1 MVPYSSWLSAGDN
14 SWQLTA
20 ATLVGLMSIPAL
32 AVLYGGLVQ
41 KKWAINTVLMV
52 FCTFCLTLIVWVLW
66 AFKMGFGTPLVHTF
80 LGDPRSVLG
89 HAAEEGQASIPL
101 LNGLM
106 PNFRFPESSLMYF
119 QFVFAAITPI
129 LFIGSVIG
137 RVSFKVWL
145 IFVPLWITF
154 AYAVNAFLLW
164 GGGYWAGKGALDF
177 SGGYVIHLAAGVSGF
192 VAAAV
197 VGPRL
202 KRDRE
207 RAIPNNL
214 LFVAVGAG
222 ILWLGWNGFNG
233 GDPYFAGADAAA
245 AVVNTNVATAVAMMT
260 WIVMDMA
267 FSSEKKPTFLG
278 GVNGMICG
286 LVGITPAAGYVNGFG
301 AILIGLLDSAIVWVA
316 WYYLPK
322 YVWPFNK
329 VDDALG
335 VVYTHGIAGLFGGL
349 MVGLFADPK
358 MIEYIGLGKNPSVS
372 GAGLFYGHPKQ
383 LAIQA
388 GAALTIIIWDAA
400 VTFVILMVIKY
411 VFRMNLRLPDDV
423 LEIGDVAVHGEE
435 AYPSDEL
442 VSVSATSI
450 ADEARSVDGKV
461 PEKAVTALE
470 GRYLARRACAACGRS
485 VTGSASGHPRR
496 EVPGCVTRSD
506 ARLPGAAAQPGGG
519 HGQARQRD
527 HRPGHRPEGGAGHD
541 APADHAGALESEDDS
556 GQRDEKSHADEQGPP
571 HNGCLFPARWA
582 WPVKCLHPGNGLASA
597 AVHGTAVSGR
607 GRLPPATRTRALR

>member
-1 MVPYSSWLSAGDN
+1 VVPYPSWLNAGDN

-20 ATLVGLMSIPAL
+20 GTLVGLMSIPAL

-41 KKWAINTVLMV
+41 KKWAMNTMMMV
-52 FCTFCLTLIVWVLW
+52 FCTFCLTLITWVLW
-66 AFKMGFGTPLVHTF
+66 AFKMGFGTPLLHTF
-80 LGDPRSVLG
+80 LGDPRSILG
-89 HAAEEGQASIPL
+89 HAAEEGQGNIPL
-101 LNGLM
+101 LDGLM
-106 PNFRFPESSLMYF
+106 PNFRFPQSSLAYF

-129 LFIGSVIG
+129 LFIGSVLG
-137 RVSFKVWL
+137 RISFKVWL
-145 IFVPLWITF
+145 VFVPLWITF
-154 AYAVNAFLLW
+154 VYAVNAFLLW

-233 GDPYFAGADAAA
+233 GDPYFAGADAGA
-245 AVVNTNVATAVAMMT
+245 AVLNTNLATAVAMMT
-260 WIVMDMA
+260 WIFMDMA
-267 FSSEKKPTFLG
+267 LSSEKKPTFLG

-301 AILIGLLDSAIVWVA
+301 AILIGLLASSIVWVA

-358 MIEYIGLGKNPSVS
+358 MIEYIGLGHNPSVS

-388 GAALTIIIWDAA
+388 GAALTIIVWDGV
-400 VTFVILMVIKY
+400 VTFLILMVIKH
-411 VFRMNLRLPDDV
+411 VLRMKLRLPDDV

-442 VSVSATSI
+442 VSVSAASV
-450 ADEARSVDGKV
+450 ADELRSRDGRDGKV
-461 PEKAVTALE
+461 PEKAATA
-470 GRYLARRACAACGRS
+470 
-485 VTGSASGHPRR
+485 V
-496 EVPGCVTRSD
+496 
-506 ARLPGAAAQPGGG
+506 
-519 HGQARQRD
+519 
-527 HRPGHRPEGGAGHD
+527 
-541 APADHAGALESEDDS
+541 
-556 GQRDEKSHADEQGPP
+556 RDES
-571 HNGCLFPARWA
+571 
-582 WPVKCLHPGNGLASA
+582 
-597 AVHGTAVSGR
+597 
-607 GRLPPATRTRALR
+607 

>member
-1 MVPYSSWLSAGDN
+1 VVPYSSWLNAGDN

-20 ATLVGLMSIPAL
+20 GTLVGLMSIPAL

-41 KKWAINTVLMV
+41 KKWAINTMMMI
-52 FCTFCLTLIVWVLW
+52 FCTFCLTLITWVLW

-80 LGDPRSVLG
+80 LGDPRSILG
-89 HAAEEGQASIPL
+89 HAAEQGQANIPL
-101 LNGLM
+101 LDGLM
-106 PNFRFPESSLMYF
+106 PSFRFPESSLAYF

-137 RVSFKVWL
+137 RMSFRAWL
-145 IFVPLWITF
+145 VLVPLWITF
-154 AYAVNAFLLW
+154 VYAVNAFLLW

-192 VAAAV
+192 TAAAV
-197 VGPRL
+197 IGPRL

-233 GDPYFAGADAAA
+233 GDPYFAGSDAAA
-245 AVVNTNVATAVAMMT
+245 AVLNTNLATAVAMMT
-260 WIVMDMA
+260 WIFMDMA

-301 AILIGLLDSAIVWVA
+301 AILIGLIASAVVWVA

-335 VVYTHGIAGLFGGL
+335 VVYTHGIAGLLGGL

-358 MIEYIGLGKNPSVS
+358 MIEYIGLGKTPSVS

-383 LAIQA
+383 LLIQFL
-388 GAALTIIIWDAA
+388 AALTIIVWDGV
-400 VTFVILMVIKY
+400 VTFLILMVIKY
-411 VFRMNLRLPDDV
+411 VFRMKLRLSDAE

-442 VSVSATSI
+442 VGVSAAAR
-450 ADEARSVDGKV
+450 ADEAPPRKI
-461 PEKAVTALE
+461 PEKAAT
-470 GRYLARRACAACGRS
+470 S
-485 VTGSASGHPRR
+485 K
-496 EVPGCVTRSD
+496 
-506 ARLPGAAAQPGGG
+506 
-519 HGQARQRD
+519 
-527 HRPGHRPEGGAGHD
+527 
-541 APADHAGALESEDDS
+541 DDS
-556 GQRDEKSHADEQGPP
+556 
-571 HNGCLFPARWA
+571 
-582 WPVKCLHPGNGLASA
+582 
-597 AVHGTAVSGR
+597 
-607 GRLPPATRTRALR
+607 